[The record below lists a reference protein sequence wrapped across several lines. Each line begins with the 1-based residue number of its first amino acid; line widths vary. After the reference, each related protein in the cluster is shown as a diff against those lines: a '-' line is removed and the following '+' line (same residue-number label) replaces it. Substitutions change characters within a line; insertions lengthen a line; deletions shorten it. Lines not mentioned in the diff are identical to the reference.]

1 MQCVRTIIGISSAT
15 YFLLSLSCPC
25 QTSAGWETTGSYPLA
40 ERQSNQTRTSHQ
52 IDKDLV
58 FLYILGVQNLKHS
71 EATFALFFFF
81 LFLSL
86 SDSFLLVAV
95 SSIVA
100 TKCDATSLH

>member
-81 LFLSL
+81 PLSL
-86 SDSFLLVAV
+86 LVRLILTRGSLLY
-95 SSIVA
+95 S
-100 TKCDATSLH
+100 CYQM